1 MQQIETMQFGQTKVV
16 LKQGDITKEQVDAIV
31 NATNTHLAPGGGV
44 DAAIHKAGGPSIAA
58 ELKQI
63 AAKIKQCPVG
73 DAVITGAG
81 KLKAQNVIHAVG
93 PVWHGGK
100 KGESE
105 DLESAYYN
113 SLILAK
119 EYGAKSVAL
128 CAISTGAYAYPIEAA
143 AEVALKT
150 LKAFCDEHNCFD
162 EVRLVLFP
170 AEVFTVFAEKA
181 KSIA

>member
-1 MQQIETMQFGQTKVV
+1 MQFGSTQVI

-31 NATNTHLAPGGGV
+31 NAANPNLAPGAGV

-63 AAKIKQCPVG
+63 VAKIKHCPVG

-100 KGESE
+100 KGEAE
-105 DLESAYYN
+105 DLETAYYN

-128 CAISTGAYAYPIEAA
+128 CALSTGAYGYPFEPA
-143 AEVALKT
+143 AEIALKT
-150 LKAFCDEHNCFD
+150 VKSFCEEHSCFD
-162 EVRLVLFP
+162 EVRLVIFQPEL
-170 AEVFTVFAEKA
+170 FTVFKEKA
-181 KSIA
+181 AGL

>member
-1 MQQIETMQFGQTKVV
+1 MQPSDTMQFGQTKVV
-16 LKQGDITKEQVDAIV
+16 LKLGDITKEQVDAIV
-31 NATNTHLAPGGGV
+31 NATNPQLAPGGGV
-44 DAAIHKAGGPSIAA
+44 DAAIHRAGGPSIAA

-100 KGESE
+100 KGEAE
-105 DLESAYYN
+105 DLETAYYN

-119 EYGAKSVAL
+119 EYGAKTVAL
-128 CAISTGAYAYPIEAA
+128 SAISTGVYAYPLDGA
-143 AEVALKT
+143 AEIAIKT
-150 LKAFCDEHNCFD
+150 LKSFCEEHPCF
-162 EVRLVLFP
+162 EEARVVLFTP
-170 AEVFTVFAEKA
+170 EAYAAFQAAASKE
-181 KSIA
+181 